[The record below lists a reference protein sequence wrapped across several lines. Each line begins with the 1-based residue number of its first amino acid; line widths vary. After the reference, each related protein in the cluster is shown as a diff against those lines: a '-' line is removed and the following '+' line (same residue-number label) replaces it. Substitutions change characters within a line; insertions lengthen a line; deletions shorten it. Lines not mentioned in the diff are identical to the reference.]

1 VLRLL
6 PIRRVRVEGWGY
18 GGTGTTCF
26 AAPVKRFGDS
36 PNGGVC
42 FVVTPGT
49 RHGHLTDWC
58 ANAARPQTRVA
69 IEERA
74 RQRIRD
80 QNLANRTAKR
90 TNRDF
95 ILHLRRTAGL
105 LLFHVITI

>member
-1 VLRLL
+1 
-6 PIRRVRVEGWGY
+6 
-18 GGTGTTCF
+18 
-26 AAPVKRFGDS
+26 
-36 PNGGVC
+36 
-42 FVVTPGT
+42 
-49 RHGHLTDWC
+49 
-58 ANAARPQTRVA
+58 VA